1 MYCSHNQLK
10 NATHQCSVSHFVE
23 AVKMSN
29 VLTYAAALRLQG
41 ATLLIEPLDYK
52 QSLLIC
58 LVVFNFFR

>member
-1 MYCSHNQLK
+1 MFPNHNQLK

-41 ATLLIEPLDYK
+41 DTLL
-52 QSLLIC
+52 SLCIINRVC
-58 LVVFNFFR
+58 